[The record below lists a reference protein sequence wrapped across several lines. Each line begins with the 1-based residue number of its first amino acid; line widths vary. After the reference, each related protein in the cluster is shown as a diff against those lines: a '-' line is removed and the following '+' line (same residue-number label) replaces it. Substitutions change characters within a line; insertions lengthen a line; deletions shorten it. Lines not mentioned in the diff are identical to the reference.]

1 METMSR
7 RTAGLLLA
15 LAATTCGGRSPVAAG
30 SSVPCLYAY
39 SVDTTRLPLLHIQAT
54 FDPGGSADLVIATD
68 LQRAVTHVEVKR
80 GDAWEIVSSE
90 RGVWR
95 VPECVAS
102 CTLRYEL
109 AIDRGR
115 GGEDGVATLGAS
127 WLSPTYA
134 WLLHPTPIMKGR
146 FEVALSPAP
155 ASSSSWSSTP
165 WEGAFRELGDGKRG
179 FLSGDFAEGSFV
191 GFGKLRARTSPVPGG
206 EVNTVLLDGKLQMSE
221 ADAAR
226 WVDDA
231 AGAVSMLYGHFPVR
245 HATVFL
251 APIPGATEPVFG
263 RVLSLGGSS
272 VLVLTGEESD
282 GNEMHEDWILVH
294 ELIHL
299 GFPTFQNE
307 GRWLDE
313 GIATYYEPVLRT
325 RMGWR
330 DKTDLWRGL
339 AREMPRGLASA
350 GEPLALE
357 QRTTLDGIYWGGALF
372 VMMADVRIR
381 EQTRGR
387 KSLDDVLRGV
397 LAKGGDGEHVW
408 TVAETMR
415 VGDELTGT
423 HVLTDMYER
432 YARKG
437 ESVDLEA
444 ELHALGIDRAG
455 GKDEITLHDDRPRG
469 SIRNQIVSKDG
480 RTP

>member
-1 METMSR
+1 MR
-7 RTAGLLLA
+7 RRAAGLMLGLL
-15 LAATTCGGRSPVAAG
+15 ATTCGGGRPIAAG
-30 SSVPCLYAY
+30 STVPCLYLY
-39 SVDTTRLPLLHIQAT
+39 SIDTTALPALRIQAT
-54 FDPGGSADLVIATD
+54 FAPGGSPDLVIAPELSGAIT
-68 LQRAVTHVEVKR
+68 RVEVKR
-80 GDAWEIVSSE
+80 GDVWEIVSSDN
-90 RGVWR
+90 GTWR
-95 VPECVAS
+95 VPECAAS
-102 CTLRYEL
+102 CTIRYEL

-134 WLLHPTPIMKGR
+134 WLLHPTPVMKGR
-146 FEVALSPAP
+146 FELTITP
-155 ASSSSWSSTP
+155 ASAPSTSWSSAQ
-165 WEGAFRELGDGKRG
+165 WAAGFRDLGDGRRG
-179 FLSGDFAEGSFV
+179 FLSGDFAEGAFV
-191 GFGKLRARTSPVPGG
+191 GFGKLRTRNSQVDGG
-206 EVNTVLLDGKLQMSE
+206 EITAVLLDGKLAMSE
-221 ADAAR
+221 TEAAR

-231 AGAVSMLYGHFPVR
+231 ASAVAMLYGRFPVR

-251 APIPGATEPVFG
+251 APIPAATEPVFG

-282 GNEMHEDWILVH
+282 GNKMHDDWILVH

-339 AREMPRGLASA
+339 AREMPRGLASE

-357 QRTTLDGIYWGGALF
+357 KRTTLDGIYWGGALF

-381 EQTRGR
+381 EETRGQ

-415 VGDELTGT
+415 VGDALTGT
-423 HVLTDMYER
+423 HVLTNMYKRFALE
-432 YARKG
+432 G
-437 ESVDLEA
+437 EAVDLEA
-444 ELHALGIDRAG
+444 ELHALGIDRTG
-455 GKDEITLHDDRPRG
+455 VKDEISLHDDRPRA
-469 SIRNQIVSKDG
+469 SMRSQIVSRDG